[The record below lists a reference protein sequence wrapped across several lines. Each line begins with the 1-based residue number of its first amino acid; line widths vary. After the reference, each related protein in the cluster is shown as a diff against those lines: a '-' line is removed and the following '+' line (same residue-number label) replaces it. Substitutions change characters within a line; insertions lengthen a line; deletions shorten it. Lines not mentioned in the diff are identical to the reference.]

1 MTKTSSLRGF
11 QHHGKTDFSPH
22 TRVYRPNILYCNNG
36 CAISFGT
43 TRGALVPNFP
53 ARFQRHRKT
62 GANWLL
68 MDLESVRLR
77 VKSLYTHVGV
87 YTLYYII
94 LCTRFTLTTARRVN
108 RDKFRG
114 DGYEFASRTRNEWA
128 ILQSLWR
135 CCG

>member
-1 MTKTSSLRGF
+1 MYPLNK
-11 QHHGKTDFSPH
+11 
-22 TRVYRPNILYCNNG
+22 LYCNNG

-62 GANWLL
+62 GAKWLL
-68 MDLESVRLR
+68 IGLESVQLG
-77 VKSLYTHVGV
+77 KIAMQVGV

-94 LCTRFTLTTARRVN
+94 LCTRFKLTTARRVN

-114 DGYEFASRTRNEWA
+114 DGWCDV
-128 ILQSLWR
+128 SLLLER
-135 CCG
+135 GTNRLYCSGGGGAVVKLFYYVNRIRHIYCR